1 MFGTAQHSEYYC
13 SVPPCLHLCLH
24 DLDGH
29 LPAPPPAQHDRPE
42 GPPAQHHTVPR
53 QALRLQPQSEVGVDR
68 SAAMKQR
75 QWQQKNSNLL
85 GVEQQTAVSMPG
97 EAAREGSCQGVSIV
111 YRA

>member
-1 MFGTAQHSEYYC
+1 MTLTATFL
-13 SVPPCLHLCLH
+13 PLHLPSTTVPKAP
-24 DLDGH
+24 
-29 LPAPPPAQHDRPE
+29 LPSTTLSRDRPSASSLSLKW
-42 GPPAQHHTVPR
+42 G
-53 QALRLQPQSEVGVDR
+53 